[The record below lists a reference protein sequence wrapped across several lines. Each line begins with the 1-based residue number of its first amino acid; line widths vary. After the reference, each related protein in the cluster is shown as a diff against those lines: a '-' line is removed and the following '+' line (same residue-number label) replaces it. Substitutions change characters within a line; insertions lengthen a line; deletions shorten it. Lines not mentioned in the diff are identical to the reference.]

1 MLPGFG
7 RTGDWTSMGTVEPRP
22 ASRRLRLV
30 SPPSA
35 EPPAPVSDEELLLAF
50 ERGERGIGLRLYE
63 HLLPIVDRT
72 LYRILGCREQD
83 HADLVQGAFEQIV
96 STLSKR
102 RFAGECSLAG
112 WASVIACHVGLTAL
126 RARRRERKVI
136 DRTPERPEADGR
148 PEPPARGADPEREV
162 SAQRDLEALRLHL
175 AAMDGDRATAL
186 LLHAMGYS
194 LKEIADLTG
203 VSAAA
208 AQSRL
213 SRGRRELVARCAPE
227 AAARRDS
234 ARPEEVR

>member
-1 MLPGFG
+1 
-7 RTGDWTSMGTVEPRP
+7 MGTAEPRP

-30 SPPSA
+30 SAPGA
-35 EPPAPVSDEELLLAF
+35 EQPAPVSDEELLLAF
-50 ERGERGIGLRLYE
+50 QRGERGIGLRLYE
-63 HLLPIVDRT
+63 HLLPVVDRT

-96 STLSKR
+96 STLAKR

-112 WASVIACHVGLTAL
+112 WASVIACHVGLSAL

-136 DRTPERPEADGR
+136 DRTPAPEAG
-148 PEPPARGADPEREV
+148 PEPPARSADPEREV
-162 SAQRDLEALRLHL
+162 SAQRDLEALRRHL

-186 LLHAMGYS
+186 LLHVMGYS
-194 LKEIADLTG
+194 LNEIADLTG

-213 SRGRRELVARCAPE
+213 SRGRRELQARWE
-227 AAARRDS
+227 SGAATRNDP
-234 ARPEEVR
+234 ARPEELR

>member
-1 MLPGFG
+1 
-7 RTGDWTSMGTVEPRP
+7 MGTVEPRP

-30 SPPSA
+30 TTQDTW
-35 EPPAPVSDEELLLAF
+35 EPAPAPAPVSDEEILLAF
-50 ERGERGIGLRLYE
+50 QRGERGIGLRLYE
-63 HLLPIVDRT
+63 HLLPVVDRT

-96 STLSKR
+96 GTLTKR

-112 WASVIACHVGLTAL
+112 WASVIACHVGLSAL

-136 DRTPERPEADGR
+136 DRTPGPPEPDAGL
-148 PEPPARGADPEREV
+148 EPPARSADPEREV
-162 SAQRDLEALRLHL
+162 SAQRDLEALRRHL

-203 VSAAA
+203 VSVAA

-213 SRGRRELVARCAPE
+213 SRGRRELQARCEPD
-227 AAARRDS
+227 AAARRDP
-234 ARPEEVR
+234 ARPEEPR

>member
-136 DRTPERPEADGR
+136 DRTPERPEADAR

-162 SAQRDLEALRLHL
+162 SAQRALEALRLHL

-203 VSAAA
+203 VSEAA

-227 AAARRDS
+227 ATARRDP

>member
-1 MLPGFG
+1 
-7 RTGDWTSMGTVEPRP
+7 MGTVEPRP

-30 SPPSA
+30 STGGA
-35 EPPAPVSDEELLLAF
+35 EPPAPAPASDEEILLAF
-50 ERGERGIGLRLYE
+50 QRGERGIGLRLYE

-96 STLSKR
+96 STLTKR

-112 WASVIACHVGLTAL
+112 WAAVIACHVGLSAL
-126 RARRRERKVI
+126 RARRRERRVI
-136 DRTPERPEADGR
+136 DRAQGPPELDAGAEA
-148 PEPPARGADPEREV
+148 PARSADPEREV
-162 SAQRDLEALRLHL
+162 SAQRDLEALRRHL

-203 VSAAA
+203 VSVAA

-213 SRGRRELVARCAPE
+213 SRGRRELQARCEPD
-227 AAARRDS
+227 AAAQRDP
-234 ARPEEVR
+234 ARSEEPR

>member
-1 MLPGFG
+1 
-7 RTGDWTSMGTVEPRP
+7 MGTAEPRP

-30 SPPSA
+30 STPGA
-35 EPPAPVSDEELLLAF
+35 EQPAPVSDEELLLAF
-50 ERGERGIGLRLYE
+50 QRGERGIGLRLYE
-63 HLLPIVDRT
+63 HLLPVVDRT

-96 STLSKR
+96 STLTKR

-112 WASVIACHVGLTAL
+112 WASVIACHVGLSAL

-136 DRTPERPEADGR
+136 DRTPAPEAG
-148 PEPPARGADPEREV
+148 PEPPARSADPEREV
-162 SAQRDLEALRLHL
+162 SAHRDLEALRRHL

-186 LLHAMGYS
+186 LLHVMGYS
-194 LKEIADLTG
+194 LNEIADLTG

-213 SRGRRELVARCAPE
+213 SRGRRELQARWE
-227 AAARRDS
+227 SGAATRNDP
-234 ARPEEVR
+234 ARPEVLR